1 MSFNVDFKIFMD
13 PIQHS
18 SCNSKSVILEDKFN
32 LTAEYCSHIEEHV
45 NDSIYTEVEREVN
58 LDNLNIKG
66 TDFFSCIYFPYRFKV
81 LSKSLH

>member
-1 MSFNVDFKIFMD
+1 MD
-13 PIQHS
+13 PIQRS

-66 TDFFSCIYFPYRFKV
+66 TDFFHVIYFPYRFKV

>member
-1 MSFNVDFKIFMD
+1 MD
-13 PIQHS
+13 PIQSS

-58 LDNLNIKG
+58 LDNINIKG
-66 TDFFSCIYFPYRFKV
+66 EDFSHVIYFTYRFKV